1 LIRRLL
7 PRRLRHGE
15 EATLVEHLGELR
27 HRLVIS
33 LFAIVPVFIAVFIVH
48 EHIFDWL
55 KAPLPDDKQIVTLGV
70 TEPFTVAVKVSL
82 LVAIAC
88 TLPVILWQLW
98 GFLAPA
104 MTEKTQRQISIFV
117 LFATALFAGGVMF
130 SYTIILPAALDFLTN
145 FDEDVFEQ
153 QIRANYYFSFVT
165 LCLLATGLAFQM
177 PIFILALV
185 RIGVLSSARLRR
197 NRRIGILLM
206 VIFAILL
213 PTVDPVSLAL
223 ETVPLLAL
231 YELSI
236 WLAVFM
242 EKRWEASY
250 LASWDDDEDDWR
262 GPPPEPA
269 PDAPG
274 PDYPAPDESMDGDED
289 AGGAAEEPAYVTAGD
304 PEDPA
309 VSTDEDDIPPDER

>member
-48 EHIFDWL
+48 KHIFEWL

-104 MTEKTQRQISIFV
+104 MTERTQRQISLFV
-117 LFATALFAGGVMF
+117 LFATTLFAAGVVF
-130 SYTIILPAALDFLTN
+130 SYAIILPAALDFLTN
-145 FDEDVFEQ
+145 FDEEVFNQ

-197 NRRIGILLM
+197 NRRIGILIM
-206 VIFAILL
+206 VVFAILL

-231 YELSI
+231 YEFSI
-236 WLAVFM
+236 WLSVFM
-242 EKRWEASY
+242 ERRWEASY

-262 GPPPEPA
+262 STPPESEPEPPEPDQPA
-269 PDAPG
+269 SDAPV
-274 PDYPAPDESMDGDED
+274 DDED
-289 AGGAAEEPAYVTAGD
+289 DVSSDAEEPAYVTAGD
-304 PEDPA
+304 PESPA
-309 VSTDEDDIPPDER
+309 AEPAEDDTRSDDR

>member
-1 LIRRLL
+1 
-7 PRRLRHGE
+7 
-15 EATLVEHLGELR
+15 
-27 HRLVIS
+27 
-33 LFAIVPVFIAVFIVH
+33 
-48 EHIFDWL
+48 
-55 KAPLPDDKQIVTLGV
+55 
-70 TEPFTVAVKVSL
+70 
-82 LVAIAC
+82 
-88 TLPVILWQLW
+88 
-98 GFLAPA
+98 
-104 MTEKTQRQISIFV
+104 
-117 LFATALFAGGVMF
+117 
-130 SYTIILPAALDFLTN
+130 
-145 FDEDVFEQ
+145 
-153 QIRANYYFSFVT
+153 
-165 LCLLATGLAFQM
+165 
-177 PIFILALV
+177 
-185 RIGVLSSARLRR
+185 
-197 NRRIGILLM
+197 M

-262 GPPPEPA
+262 GPSPEPA

-274 PDYPAPDESMDGDED
+274 PDYPAPDESMDNGDDD
-289 AGGAAEEPAYVTAGD
+289 AGGAAVEPAYVTAGD